1 MSSSIENN
9 SVKLDEV
16 LRRLEHVESLLLMGE
31 VFPDDKEIELV
42 KDYITKAGRGDN
54 EFITLEEI
62 DKQDFNRTRSTYRKR
77 FCSIS

>member
-16 LRRLEHVESLLLMGE
+16 LRRLEHGETLLLMGE
-31 VFPDDKEIELV
+31 VFPDETEIAV
-42 KDYITKAGRGDN
+42 IKDFLIRDGRGET

-62 DKQDFNRTRSTYRKR
+62 DNEL
-77 FCSIS
+77 

>member
-31 VFPDDKEIELV
+31 VFPDEKEIELI
-42 KDYITKAGRGDN
+42 KDYIAKAGREET
-54 EFITLEEI
+54 EFIALEEI
-62 DKQDFNRTRSTYRKR
+62 DNNL
-77 FCSIS
+77 